1 MRSEDQARRRAKR
14 IGLIAKK
21 TCRRANSV
29 DNHGG
34 FMLIEPERNIIIAGD
49 RFDLSA
55 EQVLELCK
63 HWEGGGL

>member
-1 MRSEDQARRRAKR
+1 
-14 IGLIAKK
+14 
-21 TCRRANSV
+21 
-29 DNHGG
+29 
-34 FMLIEPERNIIIAGD
+34 MLIEPERNIIIAGD